1 MSYFHELFCLYGV
14 QGFPAI
20 DRSLVLSAQGGVGR
34 CVAWQISFKAVG
46 LTSDLSLVTMWR

>member
-1 MSYFHELFCLYGV
+1 MSYFRELFCLYGV

-34 CVAWQISFKAVG
+34 CVAWQIFLNAVG
-46 LTSDLSLVTMWR
+46 LTFDLSHVTVWR

>member
-1 MSYFHELFCLYGV
+1 MSYFHELFCLYSV

-34 CVAWQISFKAVG
+34 CVAWQIFFNAVG
-46 LTSDLSLVTMWR
+46 LTFDLSHVTVWR